1 MQFSPLRLF
10 VLKKG
15 EKVKI
20 RFLRQQN
27 LPVLSRSL
35 AILLLCDTYYS
46 RRYAINTFRAFVL
59 NVHERVHDM
68 KFPVPLFFFSSL
80 GRHEEKAVK
89 LRGLI
94 HLKYCFLLIFQRG
107 KPVSRHFIK

>member
-1 MQFSPLRLF
+1 MQFSPLCLF

-27 LPVLSRSL
+27 LPFLSRSL
-35 AILLLCDTYYS
+35 ALLLLCDTYYS

-59 NVHERVHDM
+59 NVRSARTRYEISLCLCFFLVH
-68 KFPVPLFFFSSL
+68 
-80 GRHEEKAVK
+80 
-89 LRGLI
+89 
-94 HLKYCFLLIFQRG
+94 
-107 KPVSRHFIK
+107 

>member
-35 AILLLCDTYYS
+35 AILLLCDIYYS

-59 NVHERVHDM
+59 NVHSARTRYEIPCAFV
-68 KFPVPLFFFSSL
+68 FF
-80 GRHEEKAVK
+80 
-89 LRGLI
+89 
-94 HLKYCFLLIFQRG
+94 
-107 KPVSRHFIK
+107 

>member
-15 EKVKI
+15 GKVKI
-20 RFLRQQN
+20 RFLCHF
-27 LPVLSRSL
+27 

-59 NVHERVHDM
+59 NVR
-68 KFPVPLFFFSSL
+68 
-80 GRHEEKAVK
+80 
-89 LRGLI
+89 
-94 HLKYCFLLIFQRG
+94 
-107 KPVSRHFIK
+107 

>member
-1 MQFSPLRLF
+1 MQFSPLCLF

-15 EKVKI
+15 GKVKI

-59 NVHERVHDM
+59 NVRSARTRYEIPCAFV
-68 KFPVPLFFFSSL
+68 FFFL
-80 GRHEEKAVK
+80 VH
-89 LRGLI
+89 
-94 HLKYCFLLIFQRG
+94 
-107 KPVSRHFIK
+107 